1 MALKLVSGARR
12 KKGTLAGSASASLYS
27 KNTISQPHSPVNNHA
42 AFHRAPCPLRPLL
55 AAALWAGLAGA
66 GLASQALAGDLADFN
81 AAVEAASSHNR
92 VAIGYLRTG
101 NTDLASLEIDR
112 LRDAWRKL
120 TARFAG
126 HRPDAFDGNPL
137 YPHAVHRRSTPA
149 WSAPT

>member
-1 MALKLVSGARR
+1 M
-12 KKGTLAGSASASLYS
+12 
-27 KNTISQPHSPVNNHA
+27 SQSSSPVNNHA
-42 AFHRAPCPLRPLL
+42 NFLRPPCPLRLPHGPFWREFP
-55 AAALWAGLAGA
+55 AR
-66 GLASQALAGDLADFN
+66 ALAGELADFN

-126 HRPDAFDGNPL
+126 HAPDA
-137 YPHAVHRRSTPA
+137 RRTTRSTPNCSRPLTLA
-149 WSAPT
+149 SSAPT